1 MSLADDHASPA
12 TPFYG
17 DKTGEIFDAPDL
29 VLQSPTT
36 TERVV
41 DTQSGFLVVVRRLG
55 SRSSLSV
62 KRRLGTPPVSS
73 ILLTPDETLK
83 LSRILAGS
91 ELGADDAKESKTT
104 PVSSDLN
111 EWNSRFSSN
120 ALEKDSEEKS
130 EEEAKKNGT
139 TKSDTKPRAFSQFV
153 SSRSAQ
159 SRLLDNRATLLS
171 LVFIVALG
179 TGIAL
184 ASHWRARQHKKVAV
198 QQTKPI
204 EPKGPSDQDI
214 DKFVRGYVS
223 NMLDFSPDTY
233 KNSQIQAMSAMA
245 PQLMAKYWQET
256 NFPISAKQLK
266 NSLKRET
273 LVITKVVQQANAADK
288 SSRLVDVFAQ
298 LNSSD
303 GKSSIPTHLQ
313 LKLALDPPNE
323 VKVVEQND
331 VTASDKTDKSE
342 KADKIEP

>member
-1 MSLADDHASPA
+1 VSLADDHATPA

-17 DKTGEIFDAPDL
+17 DKTGEIFDTPDL

-91 ELGADDAKESKTT
+91 ELDAEDTKESKAT
-104 PVSSDLN
+104 PVSSDLS
-111 EWNSRFSSN
+111 EWNSRFASN
-120 ALEKDSEEKS
+120 AIEKESEEKS
-130 EEEAKKNGT
+130 EAEAGTNGAAQPE
-139 TKSDTKPRAFSQFV
+139 KKPRVLSQFI

-159 SRLLDNRATLLS
+159 ARFLDNRALLLS
-171 LVFIVALG
+171 LVFIIALVA
-179 TGIAL
+179 GIAL
-184 ASHWRARQHKKVAV
+184 AGHWRARQHKKVVV
-198 QQTKPI
+198 QETKPV
-204 EPKGPSDQDI
+204 EVKGPSDQDV

-233 KNSQIQAMSAMA
+233 KNSQVQAMSAMT
-245 PQLMAKYWQET
+245 PQLMAKYWHET
-256 NFPISAKQLK
+256 NFPIADRQLK
-266 NSLKRET
+266 TGLKRET

-288 SSRLVDVFAQ
+288 SSRIVDVYAQ

-303 GKSSIPTHLQ
+303 GKSSMPTHLQ
-313 LKLALDPPNE
+313 LNLALSPPDQI
-323 VKVVEQND
+323 KVVEQND
-331 VTASDKTDKSE
+331 LTTSDKADKSE
-342 KADKIEP
+342 